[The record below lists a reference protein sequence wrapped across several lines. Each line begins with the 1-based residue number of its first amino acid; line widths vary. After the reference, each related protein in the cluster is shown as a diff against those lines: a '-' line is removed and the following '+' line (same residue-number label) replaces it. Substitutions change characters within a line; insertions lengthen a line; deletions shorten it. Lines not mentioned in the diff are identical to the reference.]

1 MINNSDFSLL
11 GFLGGL
17 VDKECAYNAGDPGS
31 VPGLG
36 KSPGE
41 GNGYPLEFL
50 PGEVY
55 GYRGMVGYCSWGHK
69 EWDTT
74 ERLTRAHTHTHTC
87 THTHTHTHTH
97 AHTQSLLFHYVK
109 T

>member
-41 GNGYPLEFL
+41 ENGYPLQSSCLEKS
-50 PGEVY
+50 
-55 GYRGMVGYCSWGHK
+55 M
-69 EWDTT
+69 DTEAWWAT
-74 ERLTRAHTHTHTC
+74 VHGVTKSGTPL
-87 THTHTHTHTH
+87 
-97 AHTQSLLFHYVK
+97 SD
-109 T
+109 